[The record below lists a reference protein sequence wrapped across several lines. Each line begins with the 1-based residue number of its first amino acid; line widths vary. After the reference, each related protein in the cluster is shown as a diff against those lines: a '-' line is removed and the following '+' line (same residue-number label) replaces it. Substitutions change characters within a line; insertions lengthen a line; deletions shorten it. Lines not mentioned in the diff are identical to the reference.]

1 MVGWG
6 KVLLIAGLL
15 VATVPIAAAGKSVTV
30 YRCMIRGTLTYA
42 GHPCGPDASKV
53 EIPDNRIGGRFDLNL
68 PPAPKPRRPAKA
80 PEPVRPAGQC
90 PAGYINSTELNSL
103 RIDRKVYPGMSEEQV
118 RAILGPPDHINKE
131 GWWVYMYQYWVTG
144 RYLFIDGCL
153 KAVQ

>member
-1 MVGWG
+1 MVARSVVFAGIALA
-6 KVLLIAGLL
+6 VLAGP
-15 VATVPIAAAGKSVTV
+15 VAAETV
-30 YRCMIRGTLTYA
+30 YRCVIRGTVTFS
-42 GHPCGPDASKV
+42 GHPCGPHARRIEV
-53 EIPDNRIGGRFDLNL
+53 PDNHIGGRFDTNL
-68 PPAPKPRRPAKA
+68 PP
-80 PEPVRPAGQC
+80 PEPESRAGTKPESVTQQPAGEC

-153 KAVQ
+153 KVAE

>member
-1 MVGWG
+1 MVGWV
-6 KVLLIAGLL
+6 KALLIAGLL
-15 VATVPIAAAGKSVTV
+15 PALLPLAAAGKTVTV

-42 GHPCGPDASKV
+42 GHPCGPDATKM

-68 PPAPKPRRPAKA
+68 PPLPAPKPPAK
-80 PEPVRPAGQC
+80 PPPPAQSPRQC

-118 RAILGPPDHINKE
+118 KAILGSPDHINKE

-144 RYLFIDGCL
+144 RYLFVDGCL
-153 KAVQ
+153 QAVQ